1 MLQSTGSQRAGHDL
15 NNSNGAVAMCL
26 AGGIDTSEDRGM
38 VGTGHL
44 QGVMPRDPHGEFVLV
59 YLQL

>member
-1 MLQSTGSQRAGHDL
+1 
-15 NNSNGAVAMCL
+15 MCL
-26 AGGIDTSEDRGM
+26 AGGIDASEDPGM

-44 QGVMPRDPHGEFVLV
+44 QGVMPRNPHGEFVLV